1 MSEAI
6 KLIVDGYFSLK
17 DHKSLEA
24 LRELRQRLKK
34 QLLDQ
39 PRGSVDVCRSIE
51 LFDEELSVI
60 EAALTRL

>member
-17 DHKSLEA
+17 DRKSLEA
-24 LRELRQRLKK
+24 LREHRLSLKK

-39 PRGSVDVCRSIE
+39 PRGWVDVRRSTE
-51 LFDEELSVI
+51 LFDEDLRAI